1 MGFKKIM
8 ACVDFSHDITPRVLS
23 VSGELAQLMNAKILI
38 TYVVDREVPLL
49 ISEGIVL
56 PKLELEKFE
65 EMYRL
70 LEEKSRE
77 KVEGAARDLAEEW
90 QVEVEPLVLVGEPF
104 DEILEKSREE
114 GVDLIVVGSHGKKG
128 IERLL
133 MGSVSEKVA
142 RKAQCSV
149 LVVR

>member
-77 KVEGAARDLAEEW
+77 KVERAARDLAEEW